1 MRVIALTGLKGCG
14 KDTVGIFMKE
24 LYGEDVETIAFAD
37 PIKAQIIHI
46 FNLNGTE
53 AYDAFKRCDLSYT
66 ANEATYAVPGRHV
79 VREVGMLMRSYCK
92 SQFVEY
98 VRKQIE
104 SKPNKIWV
112 ITDLRFD
119 NEFEMVKS
127 LSGIVV
133 KVANNRLSNTDEHIT
148 EKGFNDN
155 VIDYVIP
162 NHGTKNMLLINLK
175 SFIQTLKETNETWSS
190 IQA

>member
-1 MRVIALTGLKGCG
+1 MKVIALTGLKGCG
-14 KDTVGIFMKE
+14 KDTVGIFIKE
-24 LYGEDVETIAFAD
+24 LYGNDVETIAFAD
-37 PIKAQIIHI
+37 PIKTQIIHI
-46 FNLNGTE
+46 FNLDGTE
-53 AYDAFKRCDLSYT
+53 AYDTFKRCDL
-66 ANEATYAVPGRHV
+66 TYINNSTTHSIPGRHI

-104 SKPNKIWV
+104 SRPNKIWV

-119 NEFEMVKS
+119 NELEMVKS
-127 LSGIVV
+127 LGGIVV

-148 EKGFNDN
+148 EKGFDAD

-175 SFIQTLKETNETWSS
+175 SFIQNLKETNETWSG
-190 IQA
+190 I